1 MKIVNIHLAKTQLS
15 RLIAEVVA
23 GGDVVIAKAGKP
35 LVRLV
40 AVAASQGSRPLGSL
54 AGQVV
59 ELEDCWTADP
69 EVEALFHDGE
79 FEPGASH
86 RVAAPA
92 RAGATLGETVR
103 EMTRARKGAVTGTGH
118 GLAQRT
124 VKGTAK
130 PVVKRARPKQP

>member
-1 MKIVNIHLAKTQLS
+1 MKTVNIHLAKTQLS

-54 AGQVV
+54 AGRVV
-59 ELEDCWTADP
+59 EPEDCWTADT

-79 FEPGASH
+79 LEPGAPH
-86 RVAAPA
+86 RVAERA
-92 RAGATLGETVR
+92 RADEGVSETTRVAKR
-103 EMTRARKGAVTGTGH
+103 ALKRSAKEMVQG
-118 GLAQRT
+118 T
-124 VKGTAK
+124 VKGAATQT
-130 PVVKRARPKQP
+130 VKRAAPKKP